1 MATPAKKSAPRK
13 DEWFDALEQD
23 LQKTKDAV
31 SHDLVEESGKRG
43 EVSAQVIEDL
53 WRIWKKFHEIGVHFT
68 LEPGYEVW
76 AIFMDTFPNGPWEW
90 RKGFD
95 AASVPALQ
103 LIDRTQDQGRSGD
116 ALKCVY
122 YEADGHARLKVI
134 FEYCE
139 GEHYYK
145 YSGWK
150 RLWSQHT
157 LYDSSV
163 DRVDMAELRKIFGD
177 VVRAWFESH
186 LRRNRDLVLRHM
198 KKAYE
203 RVETFNQ

>member
-1 MATPAKKSAPRK
+1 MAQNNIIPAAAGSV
-13 DEWFDALEQD
+13 
-23 LQKTKDAV
+23 V
-31 SHDLVEESGKRG
+31 SKRG
-43 EVSAQVIEDL
+43 ERSIGAILIDAGKLTPEDAE
-53 WRIWKKFHEIGVHFT
+53 RILRLQRDLGVN
-68 LEPGYEVW
+68 LAGI
-76 AIFMDTFPNGPWEW
+76 AL
-90 RKGFD
+90 
-95 AASVPALQ
+95 ALQ